1 VTLSGTVT
9 YLEAIVIGL
18 VQGVAELF
26 PVSSLGHAVLIPA
39 FLGGSWAS
47 TLDMTAD
54 KSPYLALVVALHVAT
69 ACALLLFFWRDWVRV
84 IKGLISS
91 VQNRRIETPYEKLA
105 WLLILGTVPVGVA
118 GLVLDK
124 LLRQHLGK
132 PVWAGVFLALN
143 GLILI
148 AAERMRGGN
157 AQAAQAAG
165 GTGRRA
171 ERGGRGERA
180 GSAVLASGGSR
191 RKQSTATL
199 EPPRELDRH
208 GRELPPE
215 IASDVRLARLSR
227 ATGVQIGAAQILGL
241 FPGLS
246 RSGATIVAGLFKGL
260 HHEDAAR
267 FAFLLATPVILLA
280 GLYKLPELAKP
291 ENSTVIGPAIAGSLI
306 AFVASYVSVRYL
318 MRYFETRTLTPFA
331 IYCLVV
337 GAISIARF
345 A

>member
-1 VTLSGTVT
+1 MSGTVT

-39 FLGGSWAS
+39 FIGGSWAS
-47 TLDMTAD
+47 TLDMTANQ
-54 KSPYLALVVALHVAT
+54 SPYLALIVALHVAT

-84 IKGLISS
+84 IKGLVSS
-91 VQNRRIETPYEKLA
+91 VRNRQIQTPYEKLA
-105 WLLILGTVPVGVA
+105 WLLIVGTVPVGLA

-148 AAERMRGGN
+148 GAERMRGGS
-157 AQAAQAAG
+157 AGAAEVADG
-165 GTGRRA
+165 SGRRA
-171 ERGGRGERA
+171 ERGERA
-180 GSAVLASGGSR
+180 AAMASGGSR

-227 ATGVQIGAAQILGL
+227 GTAVQIGAAQILGL

-260 HHEDAAR
+260 RHEDAAR

-291 ENSTVIGPAIAGSLI
+291 ENSAVIGPAIAGSLV
-306 AFVASYVSVRYL
+306 AFVASFISVRFL
-318 MRYFETRTLTPFA
+318 LRYFETRTLTPFA
-331 IYCLVV
+331 IYCIIAGV
-337 GAISIARF
+337 ISVARF

>member
-1 VTLSGTVT
+1 VT
-9 YLEAIVIGL
+9 YVEAIVIGL

-39 FLGGSWAS
+39 FIGGSWAS
-47 TLDMTAD
+47 TLNMTAD
-54 KSPYLALVVALHVAT
+54 HSPYLALIVALHVAT
-69 ACALLLFFWRDWVRV
+69 ACALLLFFRHDWVRLA
-84 IKGLISS
+84 KGLISS
-91 VQNRRIETPYEKLA
+91 VSNRRIQTPYEKLA
-105 WLLILGTVPVGVA
+105 WLLIIGTIPVGLA

-124 LLRQHLGK
+124 LLRQHLGT
-132 PVWAGVFLALN
+132 PEWAGVFLAFN
-143 GLILI
+143 GVVLYSAERLRSGGGGGGR
-148 AAERMRGGN
+148 AAEE
-157 AQAAQAAG
+157 AEAG
-165 GTGRRA
+165 GGGRRA
-171 ERGGRGERA
+171 ERTAMANGGT
-180 GSAVLASGGSR
+180 R

-215 IASDVRLARLSR
+215 IASDVRLARLGKST
-227 ATGVQIGAAQILGL
+227 AAQIGSAQILGL

-246 RSGATIVAGLFKGL
+246 RSGSTMVAGIFKGL

-267 FAFLLATPVILLA
+267 FAFLLATPIILLA

-291 ENSTVIGPAIAGSLI
+291 ENSSVLGPAVAGSI
-306 AFVASYVSVRYL
+306 VAFFASYLSVRFL
-318 MRYFETRTLTPFA
+318 VRYFETRTLTPFA

-337 GAISIARF
+337 GLVSIIRF

>member
-1 VTLSGTVT
+1 LSGTVT

-39 FLGGSWAS
+39 FLGGGWAS
-47 TLDMTAD
+47 TLDMTASQ
-54 KSPYLALVVALHVAT
+54 SPYLALVVALHVAT
-69 ACALLLFFWRDWVRV
+69 ACALILFFWRDWVRV

-91 VQNRRIETPYEKLA
+91 VRNRQIQTPYEKLA
-105 WLLILGTVPVGVA
+105 WLLIAGTIPVGLA

-148 AAERMRGGN
+148 GAERLRGGT
-157 AQAAQAAG
+157 AATQTA

-171 ERGGRGERA
+171 DRDGRGER
-180 GSAVLASGGSR
+180 GAVSVMASGGSR

-227 ATGVQIGAAQILGL
+227 GTAVQIGAAQILGL

-291 ENSTVIGPAIAGSLI
+291 ENSGVVGPAIAGSLI
-306 AFVASYVSVRYL
+306 AFVASYISVRYL
-318 MRYFETRTLTPFA
+318 VRYFETRTLTPFA
-331 IYCLVV
+331 IYCIIA
-337 GAISIARF
+337 GAISVARF

>member
-1 VTLSGTVT
+1 MT

-54 KSPYLALVVALHVAT
+54 KSPYLALIVALHVAT

-84 IKGLISS
+84 IKGLVSS
-91 VQNRRIETPYEKLA
+91 IRNRRIQTPYEKLA
-105 WLLILGTVPVGVA
+105 WLLIVGTIPVGLA

-148 AAERMRGGN
+148 GAERLRGGHAGAAET
-157 AQAAQAAG
+157 AG
-165 GTGRRA
+165 DSGRRA
-171 ERGGRGERA
+171 ERGGRGDR
-180 GSAVLASGGSR
+180 SAAAAMVNGGSR

-199 EPPRELDRH
+199 EPQRELDRH

-227 ATGVQIGAAQILGL
+227 GTAVQIGAAQILGL

-291 ENSTVIGPAIAGSLI
+291 ENSAVIGPAIAGSLI
-306 AFVASYVSVRYL
+306 AFVASYISVRFL
-318 MRYFETRTLTPFA
+318 LRYFETRTLTPFA
-331 IYCLVV
+331 IYCVVV
-337 GAISIARF
+337 GVISVARF

>member
-1 VTLSGTVT
+1 LSGSVT
-9 YLEAIVIGL
+9 YIEAIVIGL
-18 VQGVAELF
+18 VQGVSELF

-39 FLGGSWAS
+39 YIGGSWAAN
-47 TLDMTAD
+47 LNMTAAQ
-54 KSPYLALVVALHVAT
+54 SPYLALIVALHVAT
-69 ACALLLFFWRDWVRV
+69 AAALLLYFRHDWVRV

-91 VQNRRIETPYEKLA
+91 VRNKRIQTPYEKLA
-105 WLLILGTVPVGVA
+105 WLLIIGTIPVGLA
-118 GLVLDK
+118 GLILDK
-124 LLRQHLGK
+124 LLREHLGK
-132 PVWAGVFLALN
+132 PEWAGVFLAIN
-143 GLILI
+143 GLVLYS
-148 AAERMRGGN
+148 AERMRSGAGRSRN
-157 AQAAQAAG
+157 AGDEDEEAAAG
-165 GTGRRA
+165 R
-171 ERGGRGERA
+171 RGERTA
-180 GSAVLASGGSR
+180 AMSSGGSR

-208 GRELPPE
+208 GRELPPG

-227 ATGVQIGAAQILGL
+227 GTAAQIGAAQILGL

-246 RSGATIVAGLFKGL
+246 RSGATMVTGIFKGL

-291 ENSTVIGPAIAGSLI
+291 ENSSVIGPAVAGSLV
-306 AFVASYVSVRYL
+306 AFVASFLSVRFL
-318 MRYFETRTLTPFA
+318 VRYFETKTLTPFA

-337 GAISIARF
+337 GLISVARF

>member
-1 VTLSGTVT
+1 VT

-39 FLGGSWAS
+39 FIGGSWAS
-47 TLDMTAD
+47 TLDMTASQ
-54 KSPYLALVVALHVAT
+54 SPYLALVVALHVAT
-69 ACALLLFFWRDWVRV
+69 ACALILFFWRDWVRV
-84 IKGLISS
+84 IRGLVSS
-91 VQNRRIETPYEKLA
+91 VRNRQIQTPYERLA
-105 WLLILGTVPVGVA
+105 WLLIVGTIPVGLA

-132 PVWAGVFLALN
+132 PVWAGLFLALN

-148 AAERMRGGN
+148 GAERLRGGGAAAET
-157 AQAAQAAG
+157 AG
-165 GTGRRA
+165 SGRRA
-171 ERGGRGERA
+171 DRGGRGERA
-180 GSAVLASGGSR
+180 AASVMASGGSR

-227 ATGVQIGAAQILGL
+227 GTAVQIGAAQILGL

-246 RSGATIVAGLFKGL
+246 RSGATIVTGLFKGL

-291 ENSTVIGPAIAGSLI
+291 ENSSVVGPAIAGSLI
-306 AFVASYVSVRYL
+306 AFVASYISVRYL
-318 MRYFETRTLTPFA
+318 VRYFETRTLTPFA
-331 IYCLVV
+331 IYCIIAGVISVV
-337 GAISIARF
+337 RF

>member
-1 VTLSGTVT
+1 VT

-39 FLGGSWAS
+39 FIGGSWAS
-47 TLDMTAD
+47 TLDMTANQ
-54 KSPYLALVVALHVAT
+54 SPYLALVVALHVAT
-69 ACALLLFFWRDWVRV
+69 ACALILFFWRDWVRV
-84 IKGLISS
+84 IRGLVSS
-91 VQNRRIETPYEKLA
+91 VRNRQIQTPYEKLA
-105 WLLILGTVPVGVA
+105 WLLIVGTIPVGLA

-148 AAERMRGGN
+148 GAERLRGGGAAAET
-157 AQAAQAAG
+157 AG
-165 GTGRRA
+165 AGRRA
-171 ERGGRGERA
+171 DRDGRGERA
-180 GSAVLASGGSR
+180 AASVMASGGSR

-227 ATGVQIGAAQILGL
+227 GTAVQIGAAQILGL

-246 RSGATIVAGLFKGL
+246 RSGATIVTGLFKGL

-291 ENSTVIGPAIAGSLI
+291 ENSSVIGPAIAGSLI
-306 AFVASYVSVRYL
+306 AFVASYISVRYL
-318 MRYFETRTLTPFA
+318 VRYFETRTLTPFA
-331 IYCLVV
+331 IYCIIAGVISVV
-337 GAISIARF
+337 RF

>member
-1 VTLSGTVT
+1 MSGTVT

-39 FLGGSWAS
+39 FIGGSWAS
-47 TLDMTAD
+47 TLDMTASQ
-54 KSPYLALVVALHVAT
+54 SPYLALVVALHVAT
-69 ACALLLFFWRDWVRV
+69 ACALILFFWRDWVRV
-84 IKGLISS
+84 IRGLVSS
-91 VQNRRIETPYEKLA
+91 VRNRQIQTPYERLA
-105 WLLILGTVPVGVA
+105 WLLIVGTIPVGLA

-132 PVWAGVFLALN
+132 PVWAGLFLALN

-148 AAERMRGGN
+148 GAERLRGGGAAAET
-157 AQAAQAAG
+157 AG
-165 GTGRRA
+165 SGRRA
-171 ERGGRGERA
+171 DRGGRGERA
-180 GSAVLASGGSR
+180 AASVMASGGSR

-227 ATGVQIGAAQILGL
+227 GTAVQIGAAQILGL

-246 RSGATIVAGLFKGL
+246 RSGATIVTGLFKGL

-291 ENSTVIGPAIAGSLI
+291 ENSSVVGPAIAGSLI
-306 AFVASYVSVRYL
+306 AFVASYISVRYL
-318 MRYFETRTLTPFA
+318 VRYFETRTLTPFA
-331 IYCLVV
+331 IYCIIAGVISVV
-337 GAISIARF
+337 RF

>member
-1 VTLSGTVT
+1 MSGSVT
-9 YLEAIVIGL
+9 YFEAIVIGL

-69 ACALLLFFWRDWVRV
+69 ACALLLFFRHDWVRV

-91 VQNRRIETPYEKLA
+91 VRNRRIATPYEKLA
-105 WLLILGTVPVGVA
+105 WLLILGTIPVGLA

-132 PVWAGVFLALN
+132 PEWAGLFLALN

-148 AAERMRGGN
+148 AAERQRGGRD
-157 AQAAQAAG
+157 AAQEDGAG
-165 GTGRRA
+165 GSSRRA
-171 ERGGRGERA
+171 ADRGGRGERA
-180 GSAVLASGGSR
+180 TASAAAAGGSR
-191 RKQSTATL
+191 RRQSTATL

-227 ATGVQIGAAQILGL
+227 STAVQVGAAQILGL
-241 FPGLS
+241 FPGMS

-260 HHEDAAR
+260 RHEDAAR

-291 ENSTVIGPAIAGSLI
+291 QNSGVIGPAIAGSLI

-318 MRYFETRTLTPFA
+318 VRYFETRTLTPFA
-331 IYCLVV
+331 IYCIVV
-337 GAISIARF
+337 GVISVVRF

>member
-1 VTLSGTVT
+1 MSGTVT

-18 VQGVAELF
+18 VQGVGELF

-39 FLGGSWAS
+39 FIGGNWAS

-69 ACALLLFFWRDWVRV
+69 ACALLLYFRHDWVRV
-84 IKGLISS
+84 VKGLISS
-91 VQNRRIETPYEKLA
+91 VRNKRIQTPYEKLA
-105 WLLILGTVPVGVA
+105 WLLIFGTIPVGLA

-132 PVWAGVFLALN
+132 PVWSAVFLVFN
-143 GLILI
+143 GLLLI
-148 AAERMRGGN
+148 AAERMRGGRGT
-157 AQAAQAAG
+157 ADEAAG
-165 GTGRRA
+165 GSGRRTD
-171 ERGGRGERA
+171 RGGRGERA
-180 GSAVLASGGSR
+180 GVSAMTAGGSR

-227 ATGVQIGAAQILGL
+227 STAVQVGSAQILGL

-260 HHEDAAR
+260 NHEDGAR

-318 MRYFETRTLTPFA
+318 VRYFETRTLTPFA